1 MKLYYFYNGIEEIVN
16 NANNTTI
23 TNTYRKDKFIYQH
36 IEVDHLFFVPEK
48 ESNSDGWCDA
58 HRYGYDSKTGKC
70 YDLGMTDVMP
80 KIDYTGF
87 VFDFIPNG
95 IHIAKRD
102 GTTFNVNGYLY
113 SDTEID

>member
-1 MKLYYFYNGIEEIVN
+1 MKKIKFYNGIEEIVK
-16 NANNTTI
+16 NAVEA
-23 TNTYRKDKFIYQH
+23 TYAEIN
-36 IEVDHLFFVPEK
+36 HLFFVHEK
-48 ESNSDGWCDA
+48 KSNSDGWVDA
-58 HRYGYDSKTGKC
+58 HRYGYNSITGKC
-70 YDLGMTDVMP
+70 YDLGVTDVMP

-102 GTTFNVNGYLY
+102 KTTFKVDCSFY

>member
-1 MKLYYFYNGIEEIVN
+1 MKIYHFYSSIEEIVN
-16 NANNTTI
+16 TAVKAT
-23 TNTYRKDKFIYQH
+23 KV
-36 IEVDHLFFVPEK
+36 EVDHLFFVPEK
-48 ESNSDGWCDA
+48 ESNSNGWCDA

-70 YDLGMTDVMP
+70 YDLGITDVMP

-87 VFDFIPNG
+87 VFDFVPNG

-102 GTTFNVNGYLY
+102 GTTFKVNGSFY